1 MNESTKWDND
11 DPSTTFGIIIY
22 DPQHDK
28 FIGLSSSSN
37 DKDKEEE
44 DNNKSRQLII
54 WHTME
59 NLITMLHT
67 AFPKRF
73 HNAQGG
79 NGNDNDEF
87 VIAISVN
94 DYPHLLLP
102 HDDDADD
109 NELLK
114 QKSMSTIVDQEREGS
129 SSSSLAPVLMFGS
142 TFRQSDESKYGDEI
156 KKKDAT
162 TSLSSSS
169 AYPSSSNIIP
179 MPYGSHLDC
188 FHQYSM
194 SRTVCDTF
202 RRYGGNSIQT
212 ESSSSSTSEWWEEL
226 IPQVYWRGTDDEY
239 LPTLSYLSAK
249 QQHHYSR
256 PLNIDHV
263 EVLIY
268 EDEDVLIEERR
279 KMLRHHETNKVN
291 GHHFLHERMYE
302 RMLATYTKVLV
313 EIYDKILPRWKGCVL
328 SAQAELEIKSSMK
341 ETSMKSTTKKGNKEK
356 KKGDDDDDE
365 VILPWANIKFTRHS
379 PSSSSSSNSRAVAA
393 AADTV
398 TNRRNH
404 AKITQHQPT
413 DNTASKYKYHL
424 DLASTSG
431 TALSDTLSKL
441 ALPGLLFHHV
451 TPTQDYI
458 SNQFEAW
465 EHYIPIKDD
474 LSNLHE
480 MYDYAESHPDKAK
493 RIAEKSTELM
503 KELSTEDGFGKLY
516 EEEFVVPLRNV
527 IEAYQPVEKHNKQGD
542 NDNGAYMDI
551 VAELVQKKGMIPV
564 MECSISKAG
573 DANSNVMEPATSC
586 VAVL

>member
-1 MNESTKWDND
+1 MES
-11 DPSTTFGIIIY
+11 
-22 DPQHDK
+22 
-28 FIGLSSSSN
+28 
-37 DKDKEEE
+37 
-44 DNNKSRQLII
+44 
-54 WHTME
+54 
-59 NLITMLHT
+59 LITMLHT

-73 HNAQGG
+73 HNVRGG
-79 NGNDNDEF
+79 NNDDEF

-109 NELLK
+109 NESLK
-114 QKSMSTIVDQEREGS
+114 KTTSMSKMDQEREEG
-129 SSSSLAPVLMFGS
+129 SSSLAPVLMFGS
-142 TFRQSDESKYGDEI
+142 TFRQSDDSTNGDKDN

-162 TSLSSSS
+162 TSLSSS

-194 SRTVCDTF
+194 SKTVCDTF
-202 RRYGGNSIQT
+202 RRYGGNSIET
-212 ESSSSSTSEWWEEL
+212 ESSISSSSTGEWEKL

-239 LPTLSYLSAK
+239 LPTLSYLSTQ

-313 EIYDKILPRWKGCVL
+313 EIYDKLLPRWKGCVL
-328 SAQAELEIKSSMK
+328 SAQAELEIKSSMR

-379 PSSSSSSNSRAVAA
+379 PSSSSSSNSREAV

-404 AKITQHQPT
+404 AKINQHQPT

-493 RIAEKSTELM
+493 RIAEKSMELM

-527 IEAYQPVEKHNKQGD
+527 IEAYQPVEKHTQDD